1 MNTMRKA
8 NEDIKKYQIKCLKIK
23 IYIYIVLDI
32 NISLDGIISK
42 KTFEEKISVNLKI
55 EEVSIDYSNKRYR

>member
-32 NISLDGIISK
+32 NISLDGIISRLS
-42 KTFEEKISVNLKI
+42 TEEKKI
-55 EEVSIDYSNKRYR
+55 REL